1 MRRNHLFLLFL
12 LSHLQYTK
20 HFTDDFYMSSYCIY
34 PLNIKQIAIIG
45 LMLSVTALS
54 CQCGTNELSGFP
66 IPFNWVSYVSFNFT
80 EFTKVARL
88 DACLFPMLKNSR

>member
-45 LMLSVTALS
+45 LMLSATAWS
-54 CQCGTNELSGFP
+54 CRCGTNELSGSGFQSHS
-66 IPFNWVSYVSFNFT
+66 IGSVMLVSISLSLQ
-80 EFTKVARL
+80 K
-88 DACLFPMLKNSR
+88 